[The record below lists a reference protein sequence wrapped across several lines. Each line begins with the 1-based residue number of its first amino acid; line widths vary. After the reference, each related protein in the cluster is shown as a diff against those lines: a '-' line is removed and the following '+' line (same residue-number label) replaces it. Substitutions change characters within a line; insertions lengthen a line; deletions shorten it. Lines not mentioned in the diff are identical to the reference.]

1 LSFSGAGPSASAATS
16 TNNTSGGAST
26 ATANVNRGGFPAPG
40 IVSNPTTAAAAA
52 AITLSQGPDYEDTS
66 EMSEAVDDA
75 FAQLLSIGNV
85 DDPQS
90 EEKVNSA
97 ISTIQKMLNNLQK
110 NKQELK
116 FRSIRLMNEAFQNK
130 VVSVPGGLELM
141 MAAGFALVEAPMETS
156 VTATAVAVAGAEE
169 AELTLTLY
177 LKHDMSQQSEAMLDY
192 TVRRLQELQ

>member
-1 LSFSGAGPSASAATS
+1 MAES
-16 TNNTSGGAST
+16 
-26 ATANVNRGGFPAPG
+26 
-40 IVSNPTTAAAAA
+40 
-52 AITLSQGPDYEDTS
+52 
-66 EMSEAVDDA
+66 VDDA

-116 FRSIRLMNEAFQNK
+116 FRSIRLMNEAFQAK

-141 MAAGFALVEAPMETS
+141 MAAGFVLVEAP
-156 VTATAVAVAGAEE
+156 VDGAAVAAVGAGVEE
-169 AELTLTLY
+169 GELTLY

-192 TVRRLQELQ
+192 TIRRLHELQ